1 MVHNKKETARAYNV
15 VAKTICTILPISCSQ
30 KSNAKWSIQDFF
42 YGITAMCTANTYSEF
57 AMKGLTIQSDGPNP
71 CGRWIRNAIQ
81 SITEQQMLLGLSD
94 GIDST
99 VSHLKKLGMFRK
111 PVTVAIDKHFIPRYD
126 KIDSPYLIKSKSKN
140 STTIFEGYGSIQ
152 CVEKQCRAQIGCTP
166 IKKGQTKADI
176 VRKLLD
182 DINRNEIKIRL
193 TLLDREFF
201 SAAVIHEIKQNH
213 DVFIMPARKT
223 PGIKKAIIQYVNG
236 NRESIS
242 RYTIKSASVHIESFT
257 LVIVPNNNVTKSN
270 VTDQYVVFA
279 TNAPM
284 SKIFWNLHTLPEEYR
299 KRWGIETG
307 YACVGRF
314 RPKTTSRN
322 QSMRFMCFFYPLI
335 LFNVWIIANCMLTG
349 KDSCCKP
356 TVTIHLLKLFI
367 EKIVV
372 DWFSDRGK
380 YYLECVG

>member
-1 MVHNKKETARAYNV
+1 
-15 VAKTICTILPISCSQ
+15 
-30 KSNAKWSIQDFF
+30 
-42 YGITAMCTANTYSEF
+42 
-57 AMKGLTIQSDGPNP
+57 
-71 CGRWIRNAIQ
+71 
-81 SITEQQMLLGLSD
+81 
-94 GIDST
+94 
-99 VSHLKKLGMFRK
+99 
-111 PVTVAIDKHFIPRYD
+111 
-126 KIDSPYLIKSKSKN
+126 
-140 STTIFEGYGSIQ
+140 
-152 CVEKQCRAQIGCTP
+152 
-166 IKKGQTKADI
+166 
-176 VRKLLD
+176 
-182 DINRNEIKIRL
+182 
-193 TLLDREFF
+193 
-201 SAAVIHEIKQNH
+201 
-213 DVFIMPARKT
+213 
-223 PGIKKAIIQYVNG
+223 
-236 NRESIS
+236 
-242 RYTIKSASVHIESFT
+242 
-257 LVIVPNNNVTKSN
+257 
-270 VTDQYVVFA
+270 
-279 TNAPM
+279 M

>member
-1 MVHNKKETARAYNV
+1 MYCQSYKK
-15 VAKTICTILPISCSQ
+15 KTKT
-30 KSNAKWSIQDFF
+30 
-42 YGITAMCTANTYSEF
+42 
-57 AMKGLTIQSDGPNP
+57 
-71 CGRWIRNAIQ
+71 
-81 SITEQQMLLGLSD
+81 
-94 GIDST
+94 
-99 VSHLKKLGMFRK
+99 
-111 PVTVAIDKHFIPRYD
+111 
-126 KIDSPYLIKSKSKN
+126 
-140 STTIFEGYGSIQ
+140 
-152 CVEKQCRAQIGCTP
+152 
-166 IKKGQTKADI
+166 DI

-242 RYTIKSASVHIESFT
+242 RYTIKSASGHIESFT
-257 LVIVPNNNVTKSN
+257 LVIVPKNNVTKSN